1 MQFSKG
7 SIIFRDYRGYVNQQ
21 VVSPTAFREK
31 FIYELTKTIDNE
43 QFVSRSKDGRKG
55 FTRNRKIHFIHL
67 IVLLTQGLVR
77 SLQRELNSF
86 YQQIQ
91 GSEFSIQHVSKSAFT
106 HSRRKLKPEAFKE
119 LNQVGT
125 NSFYQ
130 NAPYLTWLGFRL
142 LSIDGTK
149 LVLPKHKS
157 IEDEFGT
164 VNFGPYADSPRSM
177 AILSTLY
184 DVLNLLT
191 LDAQLGGYKTSE
203 KELAL
208 RHLERVRPG
217 KDLLLLDRGYPGLAL
232 MFELQAQGIDYCIRM
247 QDDWWLEV
255 RKMVA
260 NGEKDKVVTFKLP
273 KKERHLLGKYGTEN
287 DEIKCRLVVVELED
301 GKKEVLCT
309 SVLDNDRL
317 PYECFLQLYHCR
329 WGIEEGY
336 KLYKCRINLEAFS
349 GKTAKAVKQDIF
361 AKVFMMT
368 TMAVLAF
375 PIEEK
380 VRKEY
385 EQSQKEGLKP
395 RKHPHK
401 VNRTNALAMVREISK
416 RIFIDRMIIPALE
429 AFDKILKATT
439 DIVRPNRKFPRKKL
453 KKKPPSMN
461 YKQL

>member
-1 MQFSKG
+1 MQLSR
-7 SIIFRDYRGYVNQQ
+7 SAITFRDYRGYVNQIFI
-21 VVSPTAFREK
+21 SPIAFREE
-31 FIYELTKTIDNE
+31 FIYDITKTIDNE

-55 FTRNRKIHFIHL
+55 FTRKRKIHFIHL

-91 GSEFSIQHVSKSAFT
+91 GSDFSIQHVSKSALT

-125 NSFYQ
+125 DSFYR

-142 LSIDGTK
+142 LSIDGST

-157 IEDEFGT
+157 IEDEFGI
-164 VNFGPYADSPRSM
+164 VNFGPYADSPRSI
-177 AILSTLY
+177 ATLSMLY
-184 DVLNLLT
+184 DVLNFLT
-191 LDAQLGGYKTSE
+191 IDAQLGGYRISE

-208 RHLERVRPG
+208 RHLESVQPG
-217 KDLLLLDRGYPGLAL
+217 KDLVLFDRGYPGLSL
-232 MFELQAQGIDYCIRM
+232 MFELQNQGIDYCIRM
-247 QDDWWLEV
+247 QNDWWLEV
-255 RKMVA
+255 RKMIA
-260 NGEKDKVVTFKLP
+260 DGEKDKIVVFELP
-273 KKERHLLGKYGTEN
+273 KKEGHLLAKYATEN
-287 DEIKCRLVVVELED
+287 REIKCRLVVVELED
-301 GKKEVLCT
+301 GNKEVLCT
-309 SVLDNDRL
+309 SVLDNARL
-317 PYECFLQLYHCR
+317 PYECFAQLYHCR

-336 KLYKCRINLEAFS
+336 KLYKCRIDLETFS
-349 GKTAKAVKQDIF
+349 GKTARAVKQDIF

-385 EQSQKEGLKP
+385 EENKKGASAR

-401 VNRTNALAMVREISK
+401 VNRTNALAMVREICK
-416 RIFIDRMIIPALE
+416 RLFIDKIFTPALD
-429 AFDKILKATT
+429 AFDRIIESTT
-439 DIVRPNRKFPRKKL
+439 EIVRPNRKFPRKKL

-461 YKQL
+461 YKRL